1 VCSSLLTSDCDLHL
15 RPMEWLVNCDE
26 DATTE
31 GQRTLYGFGAV
42 YVFDVAQ
49 TEGKELPALTEVNG
63 DVSGH
68 RERLF
73 KFVESP
79 FAGAILSEKLISTL
93 LRSEIAIVRRH

>member
-1 VCSSLLTSDCDLHL
+1 
-15 RPMEWLVNCDE
+15 
-26 DATTE
+26 
-31 GQRTLYGFGAV
+31 LYGFRAV

-49 TEGKELPALTEVNG
+49 TEGKKLPATEVNG
-63 DVSGH
+63 DLSGH